1 MIRNLL
7 ISRRRWVLTFLLAS
21 AGALSAQERPL
32 PEPQAFLA
40 RTLKNLRSNDLVR
53 SRYFYQERET
63 RYSHGPDGEV
73 TKTRERLYEVSPS
86 PDPELTYR
94 RLVSENGVQPPDLA
108 KRDADQQRKEREWLA
123 RRELEGLDDR
133 EARLRKREI
142 EERKELAVVEELP
155 SIFDI
160 RMTGRDTIDGRPVIA
175 FTFDPRPGYQP
186 RTPEGRIINH
196 FHGQAWIDEEDCE
209 LVRMKVEVLH
219 TVSVK
224 FGFLV
229 RLLKGSRGLIERRKI
244 DGEAWLPTY
253 SRFTGSA
260 RVLLI
265 RRVDVD
271 EVNEYYGY
279 RKRDPGQ

>member
-1 MIRNLL
+1 MIQQLL
-7 ISRRRWVLTFLLAS
+7 TSRRRSVLAVLLAS

-40 RTLKNLRSNDLVR
+40 RTLDNLRSNDLVR
-53 SRYFYQERET
+53 SQYFYQERET
-63 RYSHGPDGEV
+63 RYSYGPDGTV
-73 TKTRERLYEVSPS
+73 TKTRVRLYEVSPS

-142 EERKELAVVEELP
+142 EERKEQEVVEELT

-160 RMTGRDTIDGRPVIA
+160 RLTGRDTIDGRPAIA
-175 FTFDPRPGYQP
+175 FTFDPRPGYEP
-186 RTPEGRIINH
+186 RTSEGRIIAH
-196 FHGQAWIDEEDCE
+196 FHGQAWIDEEDYE
-209 LVRMKVEVLH
+209 LARMKVEVLH

-224 FGFLV
+224 FGFFV

-265 RRVDVD
+265 RRVDLD
-271 EVNEYYGY
+271 EVNEYFGY